1 MAENKRYLDLDGLS
15 HFWTGVKKYV
25 DDADFGKVDK
35 TTTVNGQKLE
45 NDVVLGGAN
54 ITVGGAGAHKD
65 KNVTSAIDALDAA
78 IKAAAASGVTSF
90 GGATGAI
97 SVDTTGTAAGSVK
110 FKMTGQ
116 ALSGTVTGFGDLAT
130 TGALNAAKQELNTA
144 IKLKADQSALD
155 TAVGRIGTLETEKAA
170 KAEAV
175 GSLKVSSSAA
185 ASSAT
190 ITITPVSVGGS
201 DLTSKIA
208 NATIPAAK
216 DDECGVVTLRTI
228 KSLAA
233 TAATSAYKVKG
244 SKESLAA
251 VLAVPSAVVG
261 DVYNITA
268 QFTLGS
274 KPYPAGTNVVF
285 IGHGES
291 EGTDD
296 PKQESQWDALGGT
309 VDLSPY
315 ATTASLNSVRD
326 NLSGQISTVDG
337 KVGNLTTTVTGHTTD
352 ITNLKTTTDGHTT
365 DITNLKTTTGGH
377 TTDITNLKTTTGTH
391 TTDITNLKNADEK
404 LGERIGVLETWKG
417 EWVRIKE
424 TEIDA
429 IFNPKP

>member
-1 MAENKRYLDLDGLS
+1 MAETKKYLDFDGLS
-15 HFWTGVKKYV
+15 HFWTRVKSYV
-25 DDADFGKVDK
+25 DTADGLKVDK

-45 NDVVLGGAN
+45 NNVVLGGAN

-65 KNVTSAIDALDAA
+65 KDVTSAIDALDAA

-90 GGATGAI
+90 GGQTGAI
-97 SVDTTGTAAGSVK
+97 VVDTVGTAVGSVK
-110 FKMTGQ
+110 FTMTGKT
-116 ALSGTVTGFGDLAT
+116 LSGTVTGFSALAT
-130 TGALNAAKQELNTA
+130 TEALNAAKQELNNV
-144 IKLKADQSALD
+144 IKLKANQSALD
-155 TAVGRIGTLETEKAA
+155 TAVGRIDTLETGKAA
-170 KAEAV
+170 KTEAV
-175 GSLKVSSSAA
+175 GSLKVSSSTT
-185 ASSAT
+185 ASGAT
-190 ITITPVSVGGS
+190 IAITPVSVGGG

-208 NATIPAAK
+208 NATIPAAT
-216 DDECGVVTLRTI
+216 DDDCGVVTLKTI

-233 TAATSAYKVKG
+233 TAATSAYKIKG
-244 SKESLAA
+244 SKNSLAE

-268 QFTLGS
+268 QFTLGG

-326 NLSGQISTVDG
+326 NLSGQIGTVDG
-337 KVGNLTTTVTGHTTD
+337 KVGGLTTTV
-352 ITNLKTTTDGHTT
+352 
-365 DITNLKTTTGGH
+365 GGH
-377 TTDITNLKTTTGTH
+377 TTDIANLKDVDKT
-391 TTDITNLKNADEK
+391 
-404 LGERIGVLETWKG
+404 LGGRIGALETWKG
-417 EWVRIKE
+417 EWARIKE

-429 IFNPKP
+429 IFSPKP

>member
-1 MAENKRYLDLDGLS
+1 MAETKKYLDLAGLS
-15 HFWTGVKKYV
+15 HFWTGVKSYV
-25 DDADFGKVDK
+25 DTADRLKVDK

-45 NDVVLGGAN
+45 NDVVLGGTN
-54 ITVGGAGAHKD
+54 ITVGGAGAHKELTVAAAINTL
-65 KNVTSAIDALDAA
+65 KGAID
-78 IKAAAASGVTSF
+78 AAAASGVTSF
-90 GGATGAI
+90 GGQTGAI
-97 SVDTTGTAAGSVK
+97 VVDTAGEAAGSVK
-110 FKMTGQ
+110 FVMTGKT
-116 ALSGTVTGFGDLAT
+116 LTGTVTGFSALAT
-130 TGALNAAKQELNTA
+130 TEALNAAKQELNGA
-144 IKLKADQSALD
+144 IKLKADQSALS

-208 NATIPAAK
+208 NATIPVAK

-228 KSLAA
+228 KNLAA
-233 TAATSAYKVKG
+233 TAATSAYKIKG
-244 SKESLAA
+244 SKKSLAE

-268 QFTLGS
+268 QFTLDS

-291 EGTDD
+291 EGADD

-315 ATTASLNSVRD
+315 ATTSALND
-326 NLSGQISTVDG
+326 AKLE
-337 KVGNLTTTVTGHTTD
+337 LTTTINGVDSEVKKLSTTV
-352 ITNLKTTTDGHTT
+352 
-365 DITNLKTTTGGH
+365 GGH

-391 TTDITNLKNADEK
+391 TTDITNLKAADGK
-404 LGERIGVLETWKG
+404 LGERIGDLETWKG
-417 EWVRIKE
+417 GWSRIDD
-424 TEIDA
+424 TDIDA
-429 IFNPKP
+429 IFSPKP